1 MKMVDQFVQQL
12 QMSVET
18 MNKGLEQMVQA
29 QQQQMEALG
38 QIGKIMSAP
47 KKIITDDKGE
57 PVGVEP
63 VL

>member
-1 MKMVDQFVQQL
+1 
-12 QMSVET
+12 
-18 MNKGLEQMVQA
+18 
-29 QQQQMEALG
+29 MEALS
-38 QIGKIMSAP
+38 QMGKIMSAP